1 MPTQR
6 QLFFEYLGLPSS
18 RPLGLEISSTKG
30 IYLYAP
36 DGKDY
41 IDMVSGVAVSNL
53 GHQHPDIIRAVKD
66 QADRYMH
73 LMVYGEFIQS
83 PQVRLAEALAGVLPA
98 QLHSIFFVTSGS
110 EALEGA
116 MKLAKRYSGRT
127 EVMAFKNAYHG
138 GTQGAL
144 SIAGNES
151 IKNSFRPLIPDI
163 SFLEFNNFAD
173 LDRISAKTA
182 CVVAET
188 IQAEAGIILPEEG
201 FLELLR
207 ERCSATG
214 ALLIIDDVQMGMG
227 RTGNMFSFEHYG
239 IFPDILC
246 LAKAF
251 GAGMPLGA
259 FISSKEIMSTLTH
272 NPELGHITT
281 FGGHPVSCA
290 AALASINYL
299 TSTKIFESAER
310 KAGLFIERL
319 SGHPAIKAIRH
330 KGLMLGIELDSL
342 ESVQKLIS
350 VFLDNGLVADSF
362 LFRPQA
368 FRIAP
373 PLIITEEEIHLTCDR
388 ILKSLDI
395 L

>member
-18 RPLGLEISSTKG
+18 RPLGLEISSAKG
-30 IYLYAP
+30 IFLYAP

-41 IDMVSGVAVSNL
+41 IDLVSGVAVSNL

-66 QADRYMH
+66 QADLYMH

-83 PQVRLAEALAGVLPA
+83 PQVHLAEALAELLPS
-98 QLHSIFFVTSGS
+98 QLHSTFFVNSGS
-110 EALEGA
+110 EAVEGA
-116 MKLAKRYSGRT
+116 MKLAKRYTKRT
-127 EVMAFKNAYHG
+127 EVIAFGNAYHG

-163 SFLEFNNFAD
+163 SFLEFNNFED
-173 LDRISAKTA
+173 LDRISGKTA

-188 IQAEAGIILPEEG
+188 IQAEAGIILPKEG
-201 FLELLR
+201 FMEALR
-207 ERCSATG
+207 KRCSETG
-214 ALLIIDDVQMGMG
+214 SLLVIDDVQMGMG
-227 RTGNMFSFEHYG
+227 RTGRMFSFEHYR
-239 IFPDILC
+239 IFPDVLC

-259 FISSKEIMSTLTH
+259 FISSKEIMKSLTYD
-272 NPELGHITT
+272 PELGHITT

-290 AALASINYL
+290 AALASLNYL
-299 TSTKIFESAER
+299 TSTKIFESTER
-310 KAGLFIERL
+310 KAEIFIERL
-319 SGHPAIKAIRH
+319 SGHTLIKAIRH
-330 KGLMLGIELDSL
+330 IGLMIAVELDSQA
-342 ESVQKLIS
+342 SVDRLINI
-350 VFLDNGLVADSF
+350 FLQNGLVADSF
-362 LFRPQA
+362 FFRPQA

-373 PLIITEEEIHLTCDR
+373 PLIITEEEIQLCCDR
-388 ILKSLDI
+388 ILMSLD
-395 L
+395 LL

>member
-18 RPLGLEISSTKG
+18 RPLGLEISSAKG

-41 IDMVSGVAVSNL
+41 IDLVSGVAVSNL

-73 LMVYGEFIQS
+73 IMVYGEFIQS
-83 PQVRLAEALAGVLPA
+83 PQVHLAEALAELLPP
-98 QLHSIFFVTSGS
+98 QLHSTFFVNSGS
-110 EALEGA
+110 EAVEGA
-116 MKLAKRYSGRT
+116 MKLAKRYTGRT
-127 EVMAFKNAYHG
+127 EVLAFRNAYHG

-163 SFLEFNNFAD
+163 SFLEFNNFKD

-201 FLELLR
+201 FMEALR
-207 ERCSATG
+207 QRCSETG
-214 ALLIIDDVQMGMG
+214 SLLVIDDVQMGMG
-227 RTGNMFSFEHYG
+227 RTGRMFSFEHYG
-239 IFPDILC
+239 IVPDILC

-259 FISSKEIMSTLTH
+259 FISSKEIMTTLTY

-290 AALASINYL
+290 ASLASLNYL
-299 TSTKIFESAER
+299 ISTKIFESADR
-310 KAGLFIERL
+310 KAGIFTERL
-319 SGHPAIKAIRH
+319 SGHPSINAIRH
-330 KGLMLGIELDSL
+330 KGLMIAVELDSRA
-342 ESVQKLIS
+342 SVDKLINI
-350 VFLDNGLVADSF
+350 FIQNGLVADSF
-362 LFRPQA
+362 FFCPQA

-373 PLIITEEEIHLTCDR
+373 PLIITEEEIHLCCDR
-388 ILKSLDI
+388 ILQSLD
-395 L
+395 LL